1 MMARWAPA
9 VLLLLLV
16 VGSGWLMQRLTEAPQ
31 EEDAE
36 LRHDPDFFLND
47 FVRVSMDDEG
57 VPAEE
62 LRAKRMEHF
71 PDTDTHELLE
81 PHVLIHGDD
90 DTPTQV
96 RSERGWVSAD
106 QSVIILQG
114 RVYIWED
121 DDEGRRRL
129 EVLTSNLTLY
139 NDEDYAETDETA
151 LIRTPSGESRSVGL
165 KAWIAG
171 NRLELISQVQTT
183 YDPKKTD

>member
-1 MMARWAPA
+1 MIARWAPA
-9 VLLLLLV
+9 LLMLLLAV
-16 VGSGWLMQRLTEAPQ
+16 ASGWLMQRLTEVPEPDDPA
-31 EEDAE
+31 
-36 LRHDPDFFLND
+36 LRHDPDLFLND
-47 FVRVSMDDEG
+47 FVRVGMDADG

-62 LRAKRMEHF
+62 LRAKRMVHY
-71 PDTDTHELLE
+71 PDTDTHELEE
-81 PHVLIHGDD
+81 PHVLVHGDD

-121 DDEGRRRL
+121 DHEGRRRL
-129 EVLTSNLTLY
+129 EVLTSNLTIY
-139 NDEDYAETDETA
+139 NDEDYAETGDTA

-165 KAWIAG
+165 KAWMAG